1 MMRPSE
7 ISGWSQGYVEVYN
20 STFFGNT
27 GSEIVLENNATPAAR
42 VKITDSIVSDA
53 GTCGAAAS
61 KEGGTTLEFVNSRVC
76 DGAAGTPVVLR
87 APSSSW
93 TGTPADAFT
102 PVDAA
107 ITQCYRPV
115 PRGGQGAAQAATPR

>member
-1 MMRPSE
+1 MP
-7 ISGWSQGYVEVYN
+7 
-20 STFFGNT
+20 
-27 GSEIVLENNATPAAR
+27 
-42 VKITDSIVSDA
+42 
-53 GTCGAAAS
+53 
-61 KEGGTTLEFVNSRVC
+61 EGGNYQLSLNDSLPSGTGRMRVSR

-107 ITQCYRPV
+107 ITQGYRPA
-115 PRGGQGAAQAATPR
+115 P